1 MLLALMPFPFARLNL
16 ARPPPVTKGLTKMQ
30 IADDKARIV
39 IVDDHPLVREG
50 LKQLLSGLA
59 EFSLVG
65 EANAIA
71 PAQQTIAATLPDVV
85 VLDLTLGSEDGV
97 DLLVW
102 LRQQYPQIKVL
113 VLSMQDEALHA
124 ERLLR
129 MGISA
134 YVMKSVAESD
144 FLSALRKVV
153 KGQRHL
159 SAAMNERL
167 LTKAVRG
174 SLTSGPDDPVTAL
187 SGRELEVF
195 ALIGKG
201 VSTREIA
208 DQLVL
213 SMKTVDAHRRHMR
226 EKLNLRSTSELMRYA
241 AQWVAT
247 QGNKDAVA

>member
-1 MLLALMPFPFARLNL
+1 M
-16 ARPPPVTKGLTKMQ
+16 
-30 IADDKARIV
+30 
-39 IVDDHPLVREG
+39 
-50 LKQLLSGLA
+50 SGLV
-59 EFSLVG
+59 EFSLIG
-65 EANAIA
+65 EASNIAQAHQVIAQAI
-71 PAQQTIAATLPDVV
+71 PDVV
-85 VLDLTLGSEDGV
+85 VLDLTLGAEDGV

-102 LRQQYPQIKVL
+102 IRQHHPQIRVL

-129 MGISA
+129 LGISA
-134 YVMKSVAESD
+134 YVMKSAAESD

-174 SLTSGPDDPVTAL
+174 QLSSGPDDPVTAL
-187 SGRELEVF
+187 TDRELQVF

-247 QGNKDAVA
+247 SAGKGVASSPA